1 MLEPAGLQS
10 DEWLCKDAT
19 MDTTHPTPFL
29 DLEIFRSGRSL
40 QLDALAMEQ
49 AILNSAN
56 ETEMVEEDAALLNK
70 ASFRNRGER
79 NFFKNQYRR
88 HARNIA
94 QGSCFYS

>member
-1 MLEPAGLQS
+1 
-10 DEWLCKDAT
+10 
-19 MDTTHPTPFL
+19 
-29 DLEIFRSGRSL
+29 
-40 QLDALAMEQ
+40 MEQ
-49 AILNSAN
+49 AILNSEN

-94 QGSCFYS
+94 QGNRFYT